1 PPKGTKISV
10 SFVPFC
16 GFFLARFGND
26 CCARADQVRAGTER
40 RACIRRMGT
49 ESRRKLQLR
58 VRLSQ
63 PQLRGRSRYSRWSEQ
78 QYRAGWRPRPTHT
91 FLRPAA
97 AIRIPSDSAEGL
109 GQATENCLDI
119 DFARANGTGQGL
131 APAGMGTQ
139 RRGDL

>member
-1 PPKGTKISV
+1 
-10 SFVPFC
+10 
-16 GFFLARFGND
+16 
-26 CCARADQVRAGTER
+26 
-40 RACIRRMGT
+40 MGT

-58 VRLSQ
+58 VRLAQ
-63 PQLRGRSRYSRWSEQ
+63 PTLRGGSRYSHRSEQ
-78 QYRAGWRPRPTHT
+78 QYRAGWGPRPADS
-91 FLRPAA
+91 FLSQAA

-131 APAGMGTQ
+131 APAGMGTE